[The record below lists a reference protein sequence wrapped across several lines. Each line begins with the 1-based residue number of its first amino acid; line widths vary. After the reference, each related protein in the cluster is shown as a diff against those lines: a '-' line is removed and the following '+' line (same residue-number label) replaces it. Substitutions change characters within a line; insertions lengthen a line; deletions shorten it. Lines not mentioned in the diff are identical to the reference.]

1 MLLYNSSLVL
11 CFHIAI
17 VVIVVVLCFVLF
29 FHPFTV
35 SLFSSGYCWRND
47 SNNVAASFVPTTIHN
62 RDRATWERR
71 CRREKKLLLILLC
84 ITCLLLFL
92 LSLFIFFFFFFHP
105 YCVPVACVA
114 HFISYFSTFNLGCTM
129 RCKYFNNFMCFM
141 LVLLLF
147 HCCWCCCICGIDC
160 FCKITIYMPVYFIL
174 YFICHGFFMFSYVL
188 LHVCVVFKR

>member
-92 LSLFIFFFFFFHP
+92 LSLFIFFFSFIHIVCQSHAWRILFRIFP
-105 YCVPVACVA
+105 PLIWGVQCGANISIISCVLCLFYYYSIAADAAAYVALTAFARLQFICQ
-114 HFISYFSTFNLGCTM
+114 FILFYISYAMVS
-129 RCKYFNNFMCFM
+129 
-141 LVLLLF
+141 
-147 HCCWCCCICGIDC
+147 
-160 FCKITIYMPVYFIL
+160 L
-174 YFICHGFFMFSYVL
+174 YFLMFSCM
-188 LHVCVVFKR
+188 CV